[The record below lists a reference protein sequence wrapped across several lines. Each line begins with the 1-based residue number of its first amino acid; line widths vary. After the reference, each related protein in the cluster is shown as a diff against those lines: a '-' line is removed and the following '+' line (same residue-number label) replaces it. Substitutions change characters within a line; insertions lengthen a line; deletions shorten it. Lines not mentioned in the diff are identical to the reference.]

1 MTVIKKG
8 KETSHFKMF
17 LHGQLTPSFAFQTNK
32 IENHRHFSY
41 KNETYDTKDYKQLK
55 NEKKN
60 YKQNGITIKDL
71 YMYTA
76 ECKRVII

>member
-17 LHGQLTPSFAFQTNK
+17 LHGQLTSSFAFQTNK

-41 KNETYDTKDYKQLK
+41 KNEQIMTPKIISS
-55 NEKKN
+55 KKR
-60 YKQNGITIKDL
+60 KKTISK
-71 YMYTA
+71 M
-76 ECKRVII
+76 E